1 MKEREEDK
9 IKLPGSPGDQPWS
22 LAVASIISEHGDV
35 TVLPSDSAH
44 SISLSIANKSLD
56 IFFQP
61 AIYRTKIQKA
71 DASSE

>member
-56 IFFQP
+56 IFFS
-61 AIYRTKIQKA
+61 ARYIQNKNP
-71 DASSE
+71 EG